1 MKKKIISI
9 LAGAVLVLNL
19 VPTAMASGETTLYVS
34 PNGSDSAAGTVDA
47 PLATMDGARKKV
59 LELKAAGTAVREVIF
74 AEGDY
79 YQRKVAFTAEDSGT
93 DGVITYKAA
102 DGAEVTFKGSKK
114 LSPTTVRKFSQST
127 DAEVYNRVYNSVQ
140 DKLYV
145 IDLAANGLTKDNI
158 CDPVGV
164 NGLYSLT
171 NWGEYNPL
179 IINGVAA
186 TVAQWPN
193 GEQFATWVEGLRVE
207 EESYKNDKGEY
218 AKKAIRYSGDNPDRW
233 ANAKKWWVTAYP
245 AYNFTQIRTS
255 VAALDAENNI
265 IKFPANTVYEFTGET
280 SKRWKAFNLIEEI
293 DLPGEYYIDRDKMLL
308 YIYPDCDL
316 STAKIE
322 LAIENQNL
330 VTVVGAK
337 DITFEGLNF
346 SQSCRGGVTTSATTV
361 DGVTTSINNVD
372 FINCSFTDIGTR
384 GLGIVGGTDVVT
396 GADYWQEAYVS
407 NDASYNV
414 DIRGCNFERIGGE
427 ALVVHGG
434 NVDTLTDS
442 GNIVEDNYITL
453 ATQNYFSNGSAVMV
467 TGCGNVFRNNHIH
480 RLGYQ
485 AVLLSGNNHLI
496 EGNEIYDCMR
506 ITGDGAGIYQGRN
519 QLYRGSEI
527 TKNYVHDLSAIE
539 SLYGG
544 ACGIYMDDGQQGN
557 KVTQN
562 IVVNVG
568 NGYNSNYAMAM
579 TVQNNTFV
587 NCNKPWAFHNPPS
600 THQGTWWIL
609 DQKYYMKNSSMES
622 TSTGELFTT
631 ENLMDQVA
639 NPEIYLK
646 EYPQLK
652 EWIETGLHPLYQ
664 TVISG
669 NLAIG
674 SKFGSAS
681 SREKSLST
689 WSQTEGVSNDNRQY
703 TATSEFV
710 DAKNHDYR
718 LKSNL
723 YLAKSMP
730 GLLNDKNCDINDI
743 GLKTKRIL
751 NAETAPYRILSPADG
766 ETFDVKNSELY
777 WQEATGANTY
787 LLEISTDSKFNRI
800 VYSKTLRTNIAK
812 VSDYDFTD
820 GRTYYWRVTATN
832 ISKDLGATW
841 FNENA
846 KGKFIAEV
854 K

>member
-9 LAGAVLVLNL
+9 LACAAMAMSL
-19 VPTAMASGETTLYVS
+19 VPNAFAAEETTLYVA
-34 PNGSDSAAGTVDA
+34 PNGSDSAAGTADA

-59 LELKAAGTAVREVIF
+59 LELKAAGTNVREVIF

-102 DGAEVTFKGSKK
+102 DGAKVNIKGSK
-114 LSPTTVRKFSQST
+114 LIANSNVRKFSAT
-127 DAEVYNRVYNSVQ
+127 NDAEVYNRVYEDVK

-145 IDLAANGLTKDNI
+145 INLASAGLSQSNI
-158 CDPVGV
+158 CDPVGI
-164 NGLYSLT
+164 NGLYGLT
-171 NWGEYNPL
+171 SWGEYNPL

-193 GEQFATWVEGLRVE
+193 GEQFATWVEGVAVKE
-207 EESYKNDKGEY
+207 EGYENGNGGYLVKSIKY
-218 AKKAIRYSGDNPDRW
+218 AEENPDRW
-233 ANAKKWWVTAYP
+233 VNATKWWVKAFPT
-245 AYNFTQIRTS
+245 YNFTQTRVS
-255 VAALDAENNI
+255 VVAIDAENNI
-265 IKFPANTVYEFTGET
+265 IKFPAKTTHEFTGET
-280 SKRWKAFNLIEEI
+280 SKRWKAYNLIEEI

-322 LAIENQNL
+322 LAIENENL
-330 VTVVGAK
+330 VTVTGAK

-346 SQSCRGGVTTSATTV
+346 SQSARNGVTTATTTV
-361 DGVTTSINNVD
+361 DGKTVSIDNVD
-372 FINCSFTDIGTR
+372 FINCSFTDIGAR
-384 GLGIVGGTDVVT
+384 ALGIVGGTDVVT

-427 ALVVHGG
+427 ALVVRGG

-453 ATQNYFSNGSAVMV
+453 ATQEYFSNGSAVMV
-467 TGCGNVFRNNHIH
+467 SGCGNTFRNNHIH

-539 SLYGG
+539 ELYGG

-562 IVVNVG
+562 IVANVG
-568 NGYNSNYAMAM
+568 NGYNSNYASAM

-587 NCNKPWAFHNPPS
+587 NCKRPWVFHDGPS
-600 THQGTWWIL
+600 THTGATV
-609 DQKYYMKNSSMES
+609 SSSTMES
-622 TSTGELFTT
+622 TTTKKLFTVD
-631 ENLMDQVA
+631 ELMNQIADKDL
-639 NPEIYLK
+639 YLK
-646 EYPQLK
+646 EYSDLK
-652 EWIETGLHPLYQ
+652 SWVETKNNPASL
-664 TVISG
+664 TVMSG

-674 SKFGSAS
+674 SKLG
-681 SREKSLST
+681 KVGKTDST
-689 WSQTEGVSNDNRQY
+689 YAVWSQTEGVSNDNRQY

-723 YLAKSMP
+723 YLSKSMP
-730 GLLNDKNCDINDI
+730 GLLNDQNCDINDI
-743 GLKTKRIL
+743 GLKTKRML
-751 NAETAPYRILSPADG
+751 NVETAPYRILSPVDG
-766 ETFDVKNSELY
+766 EAFDVKNSELY
-777 WQEATGANTY
+777 WQEASGANTY

-841 FNENA
+841 LDENA
-846 KGKFIAEV
+846 KGKFVAEV
-854 K
+854 N